1 MTGESGRLPP
11 IQTGAPLTTGGGQG
25 PMRGLDPGEGDP
37 DHVGVLGQEKD
48 LDLEEGLAV
57 DLAITIVPF
66 KPRKMLMIIMK
77 SRTIL
82 IVMSLV
88 DLDLRG

>member
-11 IQTGAPLTTGGGQG
+11 IQMGAALTTGGGQG
-25 PMRGLDPGEGDP
+25 PMRDLDPGEGDP
-37 DHVGVLGQEKD
+37 DRVVLGQEKD
-48 LDLEEGLAV
+48 LDLEKGLAV
-57 DLAITIVPF
+57 DLAIVPF
-66 KPRKMLMIIMK
+66 KPKRMLMIMMK

-82 IVMSLV
+82 IVMTLV